1 MMVANDPPFGQE
13 WQYSMTAPRAEVKL
27 SGTAAPQ
34 ERWAG
39 RYMMEGYAS
48 MNRNILAAATALALI
63 ASGQAMAFQAEP
75 ESEAPVAGKT
85 LPDGTTP
92 EERSNTA
99 RLNAEQA
106 ARAKAENVTY
116 EQEVSAAAQ
125 QVAADQAAF
134 AEETAAYEA
143 EKARVAAMSAEERMK
158 WEADVAA
165 CKAGDVTRCAKPASA
180 PPPQP

>member
-1 MMVANDPPFGQE
+1 MSRM
-13 WQYSMTAPRAEVKL
+13 
-27 SGTAAPQ
+27 
-34 ERWAG
+34 
-39 RYMMEGYAS
+39 
-48 MNRNILAAATALALI
+48 ILAATTALALV
-63 ASGQAMAFQAEP
+63 ASGQAVAFQAP
-75 ESEAPVAGKT
+75 AAAPTEAPVAEKK

-106 ARAKAENVTY
+106 ARAKAETVTY

-125 QVAADQAAF
+125 QVAHDQTEF

-165 CKAGDVTRCAKPASA
+165 CKAGDTTRCAQPVG
-180 PPPQP
+180 PQPR

>member
-1 MMVANDPPFGQE
+1 
-13 WQYSMTAPRAEVKL
+13 
-27 SGTAAPQ
+27 
-34 ERWAG
+34 
-39 RYMMEGYAS
+39 
-48 MNRNILAAATALALI
+48 MNRNILAAATAFALI
-63 ASGQAMAFQAEP
+63 ASGQAMAFQTAPEP
-75 ESEAPVAGKT
+75 EAPVAAAK

-106 ARAKAENVTY
+106 ARAKAENITY

-125 QVAADQAAF
+125 QVAADQATF
-134 AEETAAYEA
+134 TEETAAYEA
-143 EKARVAAMSAEERMK
+143 EKARVAAMAAEERIK

-165 CKAGDVTRCAKPASA
+165 CRAGDLTRCAKPASP

>member
-1 MMVANDPPFGQE
+1 
-13 WQYSMTAPRAEVKL
+13 
-27 SGTAAPQ
+27 
-34 ERWAG
+34 
-39 RYMMEGYAS
+39 
-48 MNRNILAAATALALI
+48 MNRTLLAAAAALALTG
-63 ASGQAMAFQAEP
+63 SGQAMAQAEP
-75 ESEAPVAGKT
+75 EAEAPVASKT

-106 ARAKAENVTY
+106 ARAKAENITY

-158 WEADVAA
+158 WEADAVA
-165 CKAGDVTRCAKPASA
+165 CKAGDFTRCAKPATPA
-180 PPPQP
+180 PPQP

>member
-1 MMVANDPPFGQE
+1 MSRM
-13 WQYSMTAPRAEVKL
+13 
-27 SGTAAPQ
+27 
-34 ERWAG
+34 
-39 RYMMEGYAS
+39 
-48 MNRNILAAATALALI
+48 ILAAATGLALVGT
-63 ASGQAMAFQAEP
+63 GQAAALQAPMAAP
-75 ESEAPVAGKT
+75 TEAPVAEKK

-106 ARAKAENVTY
+106 SRAKAETTTY

-125 QVAADQAAF
+125 QVAHDQTEF
-134 AEETAAYEA
+134 AEETAVYEA

-165 CKAGDVTRCAKPASA
+165 CNAGDTTRCA
-180 PPPQP
+180 QPTAQQPR

>member
-1 MMVANDPPFGQE
+1 
-13 WQYSMTAPRAEVKL
+13 
-27 SGTAAPQ
+27 
-34 ERWAG
+34 
-39 RYMMEGYAS
+39 
-48 MNRNILAAATALALI
+48 MNRTLLAAAGALALTG
-63 ASGQAMAFQAEP
+63 SGQAMAQAEP
-75 ESEAPVAGKT
+75 EAEAPVAGKT

-99 RLNAEQA
+99 RLNAEQT
-106 ARAKAENVTY
+106 ARAKAENITY

-165 CKAGDVTRCAKPASA
+165 CKAGDVTRCAKPASS